1 MSLFKS
7 KWLYAGAVAAALL
20 QTGILY
26 ASIEK
31 RASVLR
37 SGHEVVLQTRPVD
50 PRDLMRGD
58 YVVLGYDITSIDRN
72 IIKGTPIDQSRV
84 VYVALKPGANGI
96 WHISRASFVPFD
108 DLSGDEV
115 QIRGESPYA
124 ITDYPGATINIRYGI
139 ERYYVPEGEGRAIE
153 DGQRDLEITA
163 VVAIDD
169 AGTAVIK
176 ALRNKG
182 KQLYQEPLY

>member
-1 MSLFKS
+1 MSIFKN

-20 QTGILY
+20 QTGVLY

-37 SGHEVVLQTRPVD
+37 SGHEIVLQARPVD

-58 YVVLGYDITSIDRN
+58 YVILGYEITSVDRK
-72 IIKGTPIDQSRV
+72 IIQGTPADGARD
-84 VYVALKPGANGI
+84 VYVALKPDAGGI
-96 WHISRASFVPFD
+96 WKISRASFTPLT
-108 DLSGDEV
+108 DLASDEV
-115 QIRGESPYA
+115 QIRGQSNYG
-124 ITDYPGATINIRYGI
+124 ISDYPDAVISLNYGI

-153 DGQRDLEITA
+153 DSQRDLQITA
-163 VVAIDD
+163 VVAVDD
-169 AGTAVIK
+169 AGTAVMK
-176 ALRNKG
+176 ALRDNG

>member
-7 KWLYAGAVAAALL
+7 KWLYAGAVVAAVL

-37 SGHEVVLQTRPVD
+37 SGNEIVLQTRPID

-58 YVVLGYDITSIDRN
+58 YVILGYDITSINRN
-72 IIKGTPIDQSRV
+72 IIQGKPEDGTRT
-84 VYVALKPGANGI
+84 VYVALKPDAQGL
-96 WHISRASFVPFD
+96 WHLSRASFEPFT
-108 DLSGDEV
+108 DLASDEK
-115 QIRGESPYA
+115 QIRGHSVYA
-124 ITDYPGATINIRYGI
+124 ISDYPDATISMRYGI

-153 DGQRDLEITA
+153 DSQRDLQITA
-163 VVAIDD
+163 VVAVDD
-169 AGTAVIK
+169 TGKAVMK
-176 ALRNKG
+176 ALRDNG
-182 KQLYQEPLY
+182 EQLYQEPLY

>member
-1 MSLFKS
+1 MSISKS

-37 SGHEVVLQTRPVD
+37 SGHEIVLQTRPVD

-58 YVVLGYDITSIDRN
+58 YVILGYDITSIDRK
-72 IIKGTPIDQSRV
+72 IVQGTPSDGSRN
-84 VYVALKPGANGI
+84 VYVALKPDAGGV
-96 WHISRASFVPFD
+96 WKTSRASFTLFT
-108 DLSGDEV
+108 DLTSEEV
-115 QIRGESPYA
+115 QIRGQSTYA
-124 ITDYPGATINIRYGI
+124 ISDYPDAILNMRYGI
-139 ERYYVPEGEGRAIE
+139 ERYYVPEGEGRVIE

-163 VVAIDD
+163 VVAVDD
-169 AGTAVIK
+169 AGTAVMK
-176 ALRNKG
+176 ALRDNG

>member
-1 MSLFKS
+1 MSLLKS
-7 KWLYAGAVAAALL
+7 KWLYAGAVVAAVL

-37 SGHEVVLQTRPVD
+37 SGHEIVLQTRPVD

-58 YVVLGYDITSIDRN
+58 YVILGYDITSIDRK
-72 IIKGTPIDQSRV
+72 IIQGTSADGSRT
-84 VYVALKPGANGI
+84 VYVAVKPSDKGVWN
-96 WHISRASFVPFD
+96 ISRASFTPFT
-108 DLSGDEV
+108 DLASDEV
-115 QIRGESPYA
+115 QIRGQSTYA
-124 ITDYPGATINIRYGI
+124 ISDYPDATISMRYGI

-163 VVAIDD
+163 VVSVDD
-169 AGTAVIK
+169 AGTAVMK
-176 ALRNKG
+176 ALRDNG